1 MSAQDITIQKG
12 VTFIYPILI
21 WQDNRITR
29 KNLTGFTAILK
40 ISRKLPNGD
49 LETTPIIEL
58 TTENGGITLGGLEG
72 TIDLF
77 IDATTTATLP
87 SINAFYE
94 LQLINGIN
102 TEIALTG
109 EASIKDTITSC

>member
-1 MSAQDITIQKG
+1 MSVQDFIIQKG

-21 WQDNRITR
+21 WTDNRLTR
-29 KNLTGFTAILK
+29 KNLTGFTANLK
-40 ISRKLPNGD
+40 IKKKLPTGD

-58 TTENGGITLGGLEG
+58 TTENNGITLGGAEG

-77 IDATTTATLP
+77 ISATDTANLP
-87 SINAFYE
+87 SVNAFYD
-94 LQLINGIN
+94 LLLINGTTIE
-102 TEIALTG
+102 TALSG